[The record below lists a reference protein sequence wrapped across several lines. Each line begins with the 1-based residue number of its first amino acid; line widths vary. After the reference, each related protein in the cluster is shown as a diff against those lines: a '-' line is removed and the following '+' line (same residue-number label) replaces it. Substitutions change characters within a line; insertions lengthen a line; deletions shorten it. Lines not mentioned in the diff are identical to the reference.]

1 MKLFAKYIV
10 LLLLLAAGLR
20 PNFCFGQDRYKDM
33 PYDTLWRMYEED
45 VASYTF
51 PTIRAHRILEALRD
65 KANDEREAYHYF
77 KAWTL
82 IQKRSPEKGV
92 VSPDFAARWGD
103 PDSTLYYCLSNFLKG
118 CYLSSS
124 LSYNS
129 PLPFHE
135 CFNHLP
141 ANVPLDSDKWAFLLQ
156 NGDLEDYPFATLN
169 DVLLAD
175 CLPLFYG
182 DTAEVTYLTD
192 RALSVLRAAGN
203 RKGIIVFELLRLQN
217 LAPLP
222 SLPVDSSVYWKGLD
236 RIEATYGPDAAIDLA
251 RGLVL
256 YLLNQVSQGATDY
269 GARAL
274 HYFDRIIDSD
284 AHDYYRTNATR
295 YRSQLLT
302 PILEIVNDNGISAPS
317 PKQRIAISH
326 TNIDTLYVSVFPSDE
341 NHIHGS
347 CAIRDHEQDK
357 YKYLEEEYRA
367 TRLFTQQFVTAC
379 HEPGRTATTELW
391 LDSLAPGL
399 YDIYFHLNPQLDT
412 KGVLVMKR
420 LRVSRMFVCSW
431 ANSTSKH
438 LAVNDRV
445 TGEPLK
451 GRRAT
456 CPIAMTSFTNRFGET
471 TVHPTKRYWDNTLTI
486 HERNVNFPYEGR
498 LEYPYY
504 YRSHSFHHHS
514 PSQYCRLYTDRTL
527 YRPGQTVFFK
537 FIVHKRHGLL
547 VTNKKF
553 NVILYSWGDDHY
565 RDTLLVTTSHYGS
578 ASGSFQLPKGKPG
591 TYYIDVEPCK
601 DTYSSYSRFYC
612 ESIRLTVADYKL
624 PTFKVELLKD
634 TLQPTAGDTFC
645 IRGVVTALNGE
656 PVRDASVTL
665 SVGNNWNAWDRVTY
679 HTVTQNDGTFSYAHP
694 IPVSYFMEQFH
705 VEIEATVTDLNG
717 ETHNAKATYNGDNE
731 RLRIQL
737 TGKNDYDLVA
747 DSTTQWLI
755 RPENALSVKQQ
766 MPLNVT
772 VTRLQPPAEYKVPVL
787 PAPPS
792 NWKPLHS
799 LAEYHQLDPSL
810 TFDFRQNDPAAWPV
824 ADTLYSTVLHTS
836 SDSLLRL
843 SLTDVP
849 TGNYR
854 LTVTGTDLGGKT
866 VTATEHFT
874 VNDHRTERFVPYQPL
889 HSCFIAFPEQCGD
902 KVTVTVGSCLHNA
915 IVISD
920 IYQGKRR
927 LKTVRTDLDR
937 SQHSFTVK
945 TRKQGNRTL
954 TVLSRI
960 VQNGELHQHSI
971 AELMPLS
978 AKVATKLT
986 KKYSKGNVEMEL
998 TSSEKTAEPGSEQE
1012 WEVSIKNGK
1021 GNPIR
1026 NAELLAWMFDGS
1038 LYHLGMKSPFP
1049 DRTSSYTW
1057 SPSPIKVSD
1066 CPSLQI
1072 KTYRDFNKR
1081 TTLGKNLF
1089 LWRYFNVQNATVS
1102 CRDAELVIAWKAPT
1116 FRADNTATAT
1126 SVRGNRSDG
1135 QITMIDGMIVRG
1147 TQGVNSI
1154 DGEISSVRGARP
1166 EVKDEMETALHGI
1179 DAHAPKL
1186 PDIRLRSNFT
1196 ETAFFYPQLY
1206 PGENGTVRFR
1216 FTLPDQYTQWEFFGY
1231 AHTKGTVHRML
1242 RFHTTLQSRLT
1253 LMLQSNAPRFF
1264 RERDTL
1270 ELQVKITSLCDTALN
1285 GTANAAFYDP
1295 ETSEP
1300 LTILSDAADSVRPFR
1315 CEAGGSTTVAWRIV
1329 IPEGTT
1335 SIGYRLTARAGS
1347 FGDGEEKVLPV
1358 LPNRT
1363 LVTETMNFIV
1373 PARTDTTLIFESYRD
1388 FTKKLTFRSSLPLPT
1403 PLAYTAEF
1411 TTNPTWLALYA
1422 LPDLI
1427 TYPYECNEQV
1437 FSKLFAAAT
1446 VLHALEKTPGMDS
1459 LLQSWRDDTLA
1470 AISPLLAN
1478 KELKEMLLEE
1488 TPWLRNAQS
1497 EEHQRQA
1504 IADLFQID
1512 NLNKVLQKNLNKL
1525 TQNQLAHG
1533 GWSWYG
1539 HYSYSGFITAHI
1551 AAGLYKLIRIGAA
1564 VPSAEKMAAK
1574 ALRRMDKEHEEAY
1587 RQYLQ
1592 DKLEKPDLAYPFR
1605 EEDAHYLYARSFVP
1619 MDSSWLSTP
1628 YVQNLIQLATKDL
1641 LHCNYTRQAEMALFL
1656 YRSGRTREAT
1666 EIITSL
1672 RREAVRNPET
1682 GMYWRSEYSGRY
1694 YFHWYE
1700 APIERQAI
1708 LIEAFAEISPRA
1720 DELADMKLW
1729 LLQNKKTHSWYS
1741 TKATTEAVYALLLD
1755 APENLLAPSATTI
1768 SVGSTPLLSEKT
1780 GSAYGG
1786 SGYLKQTWTPTEITP
1801 ELADISI
1808 RTDSTHAV
1816 FGACY
1821 WQYTEIPENVAPAG
1835 RGLTVQRT
1843 LYHQEKDNFGKPV
1856 PVTAKNPVRLG
1867 EKLTVHLE
1875 LTSDRELEYVHV
1887 KDPRAAAF
1895 EPVNFRE
1902 NWHYDQR
1909 CSWTETPRDAAT
1921 HFFISRLPEGKTVIE
1936 YDVFATQTGGFS
1948 YGCATVECMYAPEH
1962 CAQSAGERIDVKAK
1976 GQ

>member
-1 MKLFAKYIV
+1 MKLFAKYIGLV
-10 LLLLLAAGLR
+10 LLLAAGLCT
-20 PNFCFGQDRYKDM
+20 NFCFGQDSYNKL
-33 PYDTLWRMYEED
+33 PYDTLWRIYDEE
-45 VASYTF
+45 VASHQFRTS
-51 PTIRAHRILEALRD
+51 RAHNILVAIRD
-65 KANDEREAYHYF
+65 KANDERDAYHYF

-82 IQKRSPEKGV
+82 IQKRTPKKEDI
-92 VSPDFAARWGD
+92 SPDFAARWGD
-103 PDSTLYYCLSNFLKG
+103 PDSTLYYCLSNFLTG

-135 CFNHLP
+135 CFDHLP
-141 ANVPLDSDKWAFLLQ
+141 ANVPLEGDKWAFLLQ
-156 NGDLEDYPFATLN
+156 RGNLGDYPFPTLN

-182 DTAEVTYLTD
+182 DTAEVMYLTGK
-192 RALSVLRAAGN
+192 ALSVLRAAGN

-284 AHDYYRTNATR
+284 AHEYYRTNAAR

-302 PILEIVNDNGISAPS
+302 PVLEIANTNAISAPS

-347 CAIRDHEQDK
+347 WAIRDHEQDK

-412 KGVLVMKR
+412 KGVLVMKQ

-431 ANSTSKH
+431 ANSTSKY

-445 TGEPLK
+445 TGKPLK

-456 CPIAMTSFTNRFGET
+456 YPIAMTSFTNRFGEAK
-471 TVHPTKRYWDNTLTI
+471 VHPTKRYWDNTLTI

-547 VTNKKF
+547 VTNKKL
-553 NVILYSWGDDHY
+553 NVILYSWGDDKY
-565 RDTLLVTTSHYGS
+565 QDTLLVTTSSYGS

-591 TYYIDVEPCK
+591 TYYIDVEPRK
-601 DTYSSYSRFYC
+601 DTYYAYSRFYC

-634 TLQPTAGDTFC
+634 TLQPTAGDTFV

-665 SVGNNWNAWDRVTY
+665 SVGNNWNTWDRVTY
-679 HTVTQNDGTFSYAHP
+679 HTVTQNDGTFSYPHP

-705 VEIEATVTDLNG
+705 VKVEATVTDLNG
-717 ETHNAKATYNGDNE
+717 ETHNANATYNGDNE

-747 DSTTQWLI
+747 DSTTQWFI

-787 PAPPS
+787 PSPPRY
-792 NWKPLHS
+792 WKPLHS
-799 LAEYHQLDPSL
+799 IDEYHQLDPSL

-824 ADTLYSTVLHTS
+824 ADTLYSTVLHTA
-836 SDSLLRL
+836 SDSLIRL
-843 SLTDVP
+843 ALTDFQ

-854 LTVTGTDLGGKT
+854 LTVTGSDLRGKT
-866 VTATEHFT
+866 VTASEHFT
-874 VNDHRTERFVPYQPL
+874 VNDHRAERFVPYLPL
-889 HSCFIAFPEQCGD
+889 HTCFTAFPEQCGG

-978 AKVATKLT
+978 EKVARKLT
-986 KKYSKGNVEMEL
+986 KKYSKGKVEMEL
-998 TSSEKTAEPGSEQE
+998 TSCEKTAEPGSEQE
-1012 WEVSIKNGK
+1012 WEVSIKDGK

-1026 NAELLAWMFDGS
+1026 KAELLAWMFDGS
-1038 LYHLGMKSPFP
+1038 LYHLGMKSPFS
-1049 DRTSSYTW
+1049 DRISGYTW

-1072 KTYRDFNKR
+1072 KTYRDFY
-1081 TTLGKNLF
+1081 TQTALGKNLF

-1166 EVKDEMETALHGI
+1166 EVKDEMEATLHGI
-1179 DAHAPKL
+1179 DALAPKL

-1264 RERDTL
+1264 RERDTM
-1270 ELQVKITSLCDTALN
+1270 ELQVKITSRCDTALN
-1285 GTANAAFYDP
+1285 GTATAAFYHP
-1295 ETSEP
+1295 ETGEP
-1300 LTILSDAADSVRPFR
+1300 LTILTDASDSIRQFR
-1315 CEAGGSTTVAWRIV
+1315 CEAGGSTNVAWRII
-1329 IPEGTT
+1329 IPEGAT

-1363 LVTETMNFIV
+1363 LVTEAMNFIV
-1373 PARTDTTLIFESYRD
+1373 PARTDTTLVFESYRD
-1388 FTKKLTFRSSLPLPT
+1388 FTKNLLTRSALPLPT

-1446 VLHALEKTPGMDS
+1446 VLHALEQTPGMDS
-1459 LLQSWRDDTLA
+1459 LLQSWHDDTLA

-1478 KELKEMLLEE
+1478 EELKEMLLEE

-1497 EEHQRQA
+1497 EESQRKA
-1504 IADLFQID
+1504 IAGLFQTD
-1512 NLNKVLQKNLNKL
+1512 NLNKVLKKNLNKL
-1525 TQNQLAHG
+1525 TMNQLPNG

-1539 HYSYSGFITAHI
+1539 RYNYSGFITAHI
-1551 AAGLYKLIRIGAA
+1551 AAGLFKLARIGADF
-1564 VPSAEKMAAK
+1564 PEAENMAEK
-1574 ALRRMDKEHEEAY
+1574 ALRRMDKEHEDA
-1587 RQYLQ
+1587 YLQ
-1592 DKLEKPDLAYPFR
+1592 FLKDKKENPELDYPFT
-1605 EEDAHYLYARSFVP
+1605 EEDVHYLYARSFAG
-1619 MDSSWLSTP
+1619 MDTNWLKKP
-1628 YVQNLIQLATKDL
+1628 YVQNLLRFAMNQIYAS
-1641 LHCNYTRQAEMALFL
+1641 HYTRQAEMALFL
-1656 YRSGRTREAT
+1656 HRCGDTEAAMH
-1666 EIITSL
+1666 IINSL
-1672 RREAVRNPET
+1672 RYDAVRNPET
-1682 GMYWRSEYSGRY
+1682 GMYWPSEYSGRY

-1700 APIERQAI
+1700 APVERQSI
-1708 LIEAFAEISPRA
+1708 LIEAFAEISPRP

-1755 APENLLAPSATTI
+1755 APDDLLAPSATTI
-1768 SVGSTPLLSEKT
+1768 SVGGTPLLSEES

-1801 ELADISI
+1801 ELADITI
-1808 RTDSTHAV
+1808 RTDSLRPL

-1821 WQYTEIPENVAPAG
+1821 WQYTEIPENVVPAG
-1835 RGLTVQRT
+1835 RGLTVRRT
-1843 LYHQEKDNFGKPV
+1843 LYHQEKDAFGTNV
-1856 PVTAKNPVRLG
+1856 RVSAENPIRLG
-1867 EKLTVHLE
+1867 EKLTVRLE
-1875 LTSDRELEYVHV
+1875 LTSDRKLEYVHV

-1902 NWHYDQR
+1902 CWRSDQGTWWIE
-1909 CSWTETPRDAAT
+1909 SPRDAAT
-1921 HFFISRLPEGKTVIE
+1921 HFFITLLPEGKTVIE
-1936 YDVFATQTGGFS
+1936 YDVFATQSGDFS
-1948 YGCATVECMYAPEH
+1948 YGGATVECMYAPGQR
-1962 CAQSAGERIDVKAK
+1962 AQSAGERIDVKAE
-1976 GQ
+1976 GR